1 MEGLEFPALPEQID
15 ETEWE
20 YQMRRDMQEIV
31 PNVFLG
37 PYCVANKKRL
47 DYLLGHGISHIIC
60 IRHPMEANIIKPNFL
75 DRIKY
80 LVLDI
85 IDSPSDNII
94 TFFPQI
100 KQYIDEA
107 LQAGGKV
114 LMHGNAG
121 ISRSATFMIAY
132 LMETYGQTYRDAFFY
147 VQQKRFCISPNDG
160 FVRQLLEYEPI
171 YLAKFQSRNKNP
183 EASSNGVKRSYD
195 SDMEED
201 EFENTKRR

>member
-1 MEGLEFPALPEQID
+1 
-15 ETEWE
+15 
-20 YQMRRDMQEIV
+20 MRRDMQEIV

-147 VQQKRFCISPNDG
+147 VQQKRSASALTTDSSDNFWNMSQSILPNSN
-160 FVRQLLEYEPI
+160 LEI
-171 YLAKFQSRNKNP
+171 RIQKQA
-183 EASSNGVKRSYD
+183 V
-195 SDMEED
+195 ME
-201 EFENTKRR
+201 